1 MHKTLTM
8 KSSLLILLFAIP
20 VAAKC
25 QSASGSASIPLPIYD
40 TLSIDIKSTN
50 SFYFGKKLYAIPRQC
65 EDTIQ
70 VQSNCCSY
78 DAQITKWSAHHTSSQ
93 ISCFDGTSLRW
104 TLFDT
109 EKKGKDYYES
119 YQDQLSKQMKSFN
132 QADIRLLVCDKAVT
146 AKRLSFTTHDG
157 HTVHELIFYGTIN
170 GEVLVGHVSF
180 LNNVRSAKELTPFF
194 QQFLQF

>member
-1 MHKTLTM
+1 M
-8 KSSLLILLFAIP
+8 KSSLLILLLAIA
-20 VAAKC
+20 VAAKS
-25 QSASGSASIPLPIYD
+25 QPASGSASIPLPIYD

-50 SFYFGKKLYAIPRQC
+50 SFYFAKKLYSIPRQC

-78 DAQITKWSAHHTSSQ
+78 DAQITKWSAHHQSAQ
-93 ISCFDGTSLRW
+93 ISCFDGSSLRW

-109 EKKGKDYYES
+109 ELKARDYYES
-119 YQDQLSKQMKSFN
+119 YPDQLRKQMKSFN
-132 QADIRLLVCDKAVT
+132 QADIRLQVCDKAVT

-157 HTVHELIFYGTIN
+157 YTVRELIFYGTIN
-170 GEVLVGHVSF
+170 GEILVGHVSF
-180 LNNVRSAKELTPFF
+180 LKDVRSAKELTPFF